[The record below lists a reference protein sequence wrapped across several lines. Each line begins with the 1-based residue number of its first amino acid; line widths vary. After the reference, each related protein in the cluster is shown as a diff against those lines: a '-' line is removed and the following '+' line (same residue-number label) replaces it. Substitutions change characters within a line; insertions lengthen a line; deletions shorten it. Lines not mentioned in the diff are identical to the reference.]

1 MLKVLRQ
8 GQRWIMGTVV
18 LLVGGV
24 FVFFIGVGKPLQR
37 AEPHAA
43 VVKVAGRQYGTQEVM
58 HLRAQQEDQLRR
70 ALGNG
75 FDPKSMGDRLDAIA
89 ANTLAQMAI
98 EASEA
103 ERLGF
108 RVSDDELR
116 QTIKDLPI
124 FQDGEGQF
132 SAERFKNFV
141 EYEYGTERHFLQMLR
156 DDLLAQKLGRLIAAN
171 AQVSKVEARDA
182 LLQRLEQLEL
192 AIVALDTTQPPDGFQ
207 PNPDQLKELL
217 GKDEA
222 RVRAAYQQHP
232 DRYHVPEQVQAR
244 HILFKL
250 AKDAPPEQVEA
261 TRKKAEETRARL
273 ASGADFAALA
283 RELSDDPG
291 SKDKGGDLGF
301 FQRGQMVPPFEQAAF
316 SLEPGKLSEPV
327 RTDFGFHILRVE
339 ERHPAEDRTY
349 EQVREELAREL
360 LAQDAGHVQARKDA
374 DELLEGIRKGRTL
387 EDVAREMKLSIQRP
401 GPMTHRPDGFVPG
414 LGIAPDVQAAVFAA
428 PAGTKS
434 LPRAFELG
442 NRLVLVEILERKEPT
457 EEEVTKALPGE
468 IEKLTQEKRQ
478 RLQTAWID
486 AMRKT
491 LTDEGEF
498 QIDLAAL
505 DRGAAPRR

>member
-24 FVFFIGVGKPLQR
+24 FVFFIGIGKPMLR
-37 AEPHAA
+37 AEPHTA
-43 VVKVAGRQYGTQEVM
+43 VVKVEGRQYGSQEVM
-58 HLRAQQEDQLRR
+58 HLRERQEEELRR

-75 FDPKSMGDRLDAIA
+75 YDPKAMGDRLDAIA

-124 FQDGEGQF
+124 FRDEEGQF
-132 SAERFKNFV
+132 SAERFRNFV
-141 EYEYGTERHFLQMLR
+141 EYTYGTERHFLQMLR
-156 DDLLAQKLGRLIAAN
+156 DDLLSQKLGRLISAN
-171 AQVSKVEARDA
+171 AQVSNVEARDA

-192 AIVALDTTQPPDGFQ
+192 AIVALDTTRPPDGFEA
-207 PNPDQLKELL
+207 NPDQLKELL
-217 GKDEA
+217 EKDEA
-222 RVRAAYQQHP
+222 RVRTAYQQHP
-232 DRYHVPEQVQAR
+232 DRYHVPEQVHAR

-261 TRKKAEETRARL
+261 TRKKAEAARARL

-316 SLEPGKLSEPV
+316 SLEPGQLSEPV

-339 ERHPAEDRTY
+339 ERRPAEDRTY

-360 LAQDAGHVQARKDA
+360 LAEDAGRVQARKNA

-401 GPMTHRPDGFVPG
+401 GPMTRRPDGFVPG
-414 LGIAPDVQAAVFAA
+414 LGIAPDIQAAVFAA
-428 PAGTKS
+428 PAGEKS

-442 NRLVLVEILERKEPT
+442 NRLVLVEILERKVPS
-457 EEEVTKALPGE
+457 EEEVTKDLPGE
-468 IEKLTQEKRQ
+468 IERLTQEKRQ
-478 RLQTAWID
+478 RLQSAWID
-486 AMRKT
+486 ARRKT
-491 LTDEGEF
+491 LTDDGQF

-505 DRGAAPRR
+505 GRSGAPAR

>member
-8 GQRWIMGTVV
+8 GQRWIMGTVI

-24 FVFFIGVGKPLQR
+24 FVFFIGIGKPMLR

-43 VVKVAGRQYGTQEVM
+43 VVRVAGRQYGSQEV
-58 HLRAQQEDQLRR
+58 LRVRAQQEAQLRKT
-70 ALGNG
+70 LGSG
-75 FDPKSMGDRLDAIA
+75 FDPKAMGDRFDEMA
-89 ANTLAQMAI
+89 ANSLAQMAI

-103 ERLGF
+103 ERIGF

-124 FQDGEGQF
+124 FHDEEGQF

-171 AQVSKVEARDA
+171 AQVSQVEGREA
-182 LLQRLEQLEL
+182 LLRRLEEAQL
-192 AIVALDTTQPPDGFQ
+192 AIVALDTTRSPDGFQ
-207 PNPDQLKELL
+207 ADPDQVKELL

-232 DRYHVPEQVQAR
+232 DRYHLPERVHAR

-261 TRKKAEETRARL
+261 TQKKAEAARTRL

-283 RELSDDPG
+283 HELSDDPG

-301 FQRGQMVPPFEQAAF
+301 FTRGQMVPPFDQAAF
-316 SLEPGKLSEPV
+316 SLEPGKVSEPV
-327 RTDFGFHILRVE
+327 RTDFGFHLLRVE
-339 ERHPAEDRTY
+339 ERRPAEDRSY

-360 LAQDAGHVQARKDA
+360 LAEDAGQVQARKDA

-387 EDVAREMKLSIQRP
+387 EDVARGMKLSIQRP
-401 GPMTHRPDGFVPG
+401 GPMTRRPDGFVPG
-414 LGIAPDVQAAVFAA
+414 LGVAPEIQAAVFAA
-428 PAGTKS
+428 APGPQS
-434 LPRAFELG
+434 IPRTFELG
-442 NRLVLVEILERKEPT
+442 NRLVLVEVLERKEPT

-468 IEKLTQEKRQ
+468 IEELTQEKRQ
-478 RLQTAWID
+478 RLQIGW
-486 AMRKT
+486 MEERRKT
-491 LTDEGEF
+491 LAASGEL

-505 DRGAAPRR
+505 ERGAPKR

>member
-8 GQRWIMGTVV
+8 GQRWIMGTVI

-24 FVFFIGVGKPLQR
+24 FVFFIGVGKPLMR
-37 AEPHAA
+37 AEPHEA
-43 VVKVAGRQYGTQEVM
+43 VVKVEGRQYSSQEVM

-70 ALGNG
+70 SLGSG
-75 FDPKSMGDRLDAIA
+75 FDPKAMGDRLDAIA

-98 EASEA
+98 QASEA
-103 ERLGF
+103 ERLGL

-124 FQDGEGQF
+124 FRDDEGNF

-182 LLQRLEQLEL
+182 VRQRLEQLEL
-192 AIVALDTTQPPDGFQ
+192 AIVALDTTHPPDGFEA
-207 PNPDQLKELL
+207 NPDQLKELL

-232 DRYHVPEQVQAR
+232 DRYHVPEQVRAR

-250 AKDAPPEQVEA
+250 AKDAPPEQVDA
-261 TRKKAEETRARL
+261 TEKKAEAARKQL
-273 ASGADFAALA
+273 LSGADFAALA

-291 SKDKGGDLGF
+291 SKEKGGDLGF
-301 FQRGQMVPPFEQAAF
+301 FQRGQMVPAFDQAAF
-316 SLEPGKLSEPV
+316 ALEPGKISEPV

-339 ERHPAEDRTY
+339 ERHPAQDRTY
-349 EQVREELAREL
+349 DQVREELAREL
-360 LAQDAGHVQARKDA
+360 LAEDAGRVQARKDA

-401 GPMTHRPDGFVPG
+401 GPMTRRSDGFVPG
-414 LGIAPDVQAAVFAA
+414 LGIAPELQAAAFAA
-428 PAGTKS
+428 PADEKS
-434 LPRAFELG
+434 LPRVFELG
-442 NRLVLVEILERKEPT
+442 NRLVLVEILERKEPS
-457 EEEVTKALPGE
+457 EDEVAKAIPGE
-468 IEKLTQEKRQ
+468 IEQLTQEKRQ
-478 RLQTAWID
+478 RLQSAWIE
-486 AMRKT
+486 ARRKI
-491 LTDEGEF
+491 LMDEGQL

-505 DRGAAPRR
+505 SRGAAPRP